1 MDNHSVSR
9 ETLLDS
15 GLGIFFQ
22 EISFVNSNT
31 GNKLGTSRANVAK
44 ATVTCSVFRSPAGKP
59 DSRQGKFTKKSQ
71 VYFVVL
77 TMRKRN

>member
-1 MDNHSVSR
+1 MDNHTVSR

-31 GNKLGTSRANVAK
+31 SNKFGTSRANVAK